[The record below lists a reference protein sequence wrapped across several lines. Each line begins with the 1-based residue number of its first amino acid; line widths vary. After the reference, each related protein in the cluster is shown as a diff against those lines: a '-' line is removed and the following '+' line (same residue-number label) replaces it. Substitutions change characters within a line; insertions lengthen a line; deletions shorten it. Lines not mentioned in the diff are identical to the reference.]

1 MSYIDKLWVSS
12 HEEYAEF
19 VNWIGNKTVK
29 FFDGTVVNVNQFLI
43 EWSDNDF
50 NGKELPLMNSPLFID
65 VWLIQNCPFEYILNQ
80 LTEKYSQENIDKF
93 KTFSFARK
101 PKGYLK
107 NRKVVIEY
115 NNNSVFPL
123 RCEETLNPKRD
134 WMLEAVETHQHCF
147 RFNEESGIWGNEK
160 YFHFGNTNVQQF
172 RTIADVKKSLKNQY
186 LPKGITFELQGYYD
200 GQVYTVKVK

>member
-29 FFDGTVVNVNQFLI
+29 FFDGTVVKVNQFLI
-43 EWSDNDF
+43 EWGENDF

-65 VWLIQNCPFEYILNQ
+65 VWLIQNCPFEYIHNQ

-107 NRKVVIEY
+107 NRKIVIEY

-123 RCEETLNPKRD
+123 RCVETLNPKRD
-134 WMLEAVETHQHCF
+134 WILETVESNQHCF
-147 RFNEESGIWGNEK
+147 RFNEESGIWGDEK

-172 RTIADVKKSLKNQY
+172 RTIAEVKKSLKKQY
-186 LPKGITFELQGYYD
+186 LPTGISFELQGYYD
-200 GQVYTVKVK
+200 GQVYTVKIK